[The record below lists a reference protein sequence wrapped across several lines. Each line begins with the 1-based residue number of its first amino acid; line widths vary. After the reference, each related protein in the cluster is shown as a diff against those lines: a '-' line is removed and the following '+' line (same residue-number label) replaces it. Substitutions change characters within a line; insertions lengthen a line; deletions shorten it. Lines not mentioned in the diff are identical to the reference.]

1 MKMLRGSVNVMIFT
15 ISGQFY
21 VPKLLCQSGLEVQN
35 QKFSRRERAH
45 RFIENFSNG
54 FLFLQGTHSTVN
66 DEFKWKDDFKG
77 EVFYSHSKSDSCGV
91 SICFIFSK
99 RLFIRNKL
107 SDNDGSILILN
118 VDTDDENFILICI
131 TPAPKLSS

>member
-1 MKMLRGSVNVMIFT
+1 MCQNC
-15 ISGQFY
+15 Y
-21 VPKLLCQSGLEVQN
+21 VKVDW
-35 QKFSRRERAH
+35 KFKIKNSLGEKEP
-45 RFIENFSNG
+45 IENFSNG

-107 SDNDGSILILN
+107 SDNDGCILILN
-118 VDTDDENFILICI
+118 VDIDDENFILICI